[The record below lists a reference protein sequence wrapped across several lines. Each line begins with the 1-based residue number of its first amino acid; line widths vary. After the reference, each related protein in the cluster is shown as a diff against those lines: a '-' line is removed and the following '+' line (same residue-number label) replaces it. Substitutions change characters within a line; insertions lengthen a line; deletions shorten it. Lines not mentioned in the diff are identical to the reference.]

1 MTTSPIATLQIQLIR
16 SGATDEHPF
25 VTPTLNVGR
34 ADDNDVIL
42 EDPQVSGHHM
52 RIEVSGSQA
61 LVTDLGS
68 TNGVQV
74 NGQRIPAK
82 TPVPLRWGDVIELIE
97 FRLALRAFV
106 PGGLPA
112 VAERV
117 RIAVQPQPG
126 LSVSGRRQAHQIPAR
141 QARGQDWPRIR

>member
-1 MTTSPIATLQIQLIR
+1 
-16 SGATDEHPF
+16 
-25 VTPTLNVGR
+25 
-34 ADDNDVIL
+34 
-42 EDPQVSGHHM
+42 M

-61 LVTDLGS
+61 MVTDLGS
-68 TNGVQV
+68 TNGVKV

-82 TPVPLRWGDVIELIE
+82 TPMPLRLGDVIDLIE

-126 LSVSGRRQAHQIPAR
+126 LAALWSRQAHQIPAR
-141 QARGQDWPRIR
+141 QAGDQDWPRVR